1 MPFIILQSN
10 KMKPTDCRLA
20 HETQPS
26 YPLGMLSEHSNEV
39 DFLPN

>member
-1 MPFIILQSN
+1 MPFIILQSD

-20 HETQPS
+20 YETQLS
-26 YPLGMLSEHSNEV
+26 HPLGTQPEHSNEV